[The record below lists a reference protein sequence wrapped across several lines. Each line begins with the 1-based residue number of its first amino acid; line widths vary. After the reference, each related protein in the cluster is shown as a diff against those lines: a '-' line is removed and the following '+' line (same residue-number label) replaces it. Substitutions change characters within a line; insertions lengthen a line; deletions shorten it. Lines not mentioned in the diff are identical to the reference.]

1 MSDANNDTLIPSA
14 TVVLLR
20 DTVEGLE
27 FLLLKRNPNMPMAG
41 DQWVFP
47 GGKLDSEELA
57 LDRAEGEKLAAVRE
71 CEEECGVRITTDCL
85 VDCSR
90 WITPVIMPKR
100 FNTCFYLAKVATDT
114 VVQVDNSEIVDHQWR
129 QPSQVLS
136 ELKAGDIQVRPPTF
150 VSVLD
155 LLPFDKA
162 EQAIK
167 THRQQVSPI
176 YRPKAVKLANGE
188 THMLYEGDAGYE
200 SGDAEDQ
207 SLLHR
212 AVFNSDG
219 LNYYRNNVKMY

>member
-1 MSDANNDTLIPSA
+1 MSEVNNDKLIPSA

-20 DTVEGLE
+20 DTDEGLE

-47 GGKLDSEELA
+47 GGKLDSDELL

-85 VDCSR
+85 VDYSR

-100 FNTCFYLAKVATDT
+100 FNTCFYLAKVSVET
-114 VVQVDNSEIVDHQWR
+114 VVKVDNSEIVDHQWR
-129 QPSQVLS
+129 RPSQVLS
-136 ELKAGDIQVRPPTF
+136 ELKTGDIQVRPPTF
-150 VSVLD
+150 ISVLD

-162 EQAIK
+162 EQAINAN
-167 THRQQVSPI
+167 RRRASPI
-176 YRPKAVKLANGE
+176 YRPKAVKLDNGE

-200 SGDAEDQ
+200 SGDGEDK
-207 SLLHR
+207 SLFHR
-212 AVFNSDG
+212 VVFNSEG
-219 LNYYRNNVKMY
+219 LNYYRNNSNMY